1 MKPFCFKARTAL
13 KFIFL
18 LSMIAVSQATAGFT
32 SIYAF
37 GDGLCTT
44 TGTPSPSIYYYE
56 NRYCNGKVWIET
68 ISQWQGVSY
77 NPAKNISNFGN
88 SSAVLKSNVTAFAQ
102 PADAATS
109 LFIVWSANADFVNFA
124 SDGTPWAS
132 GSLATWNNKITQS
145 INDHTTAINTLYN
158 KGARLIV
165 MPNAANVSAIP
176 FHNSKSLTEKN
187 FFRDRVI
194 SFNTQFTTAMIT
206 LAASKSDLKII
217 IPDVFT
223 FFEQVQASPALYGML
238 NPVPNNAAVIYL
250 ADKSFTGP
258 GANYMF
264 WDSWHPTAKFQM
276 HLAAFIQQII
286 SPIKV
291 NSVSLS
297 GDNVQIQLAN
307 IPLERAGSILGSA
320 NLQPPWVVD
329 HAINEPFVAGGSTT
343 KTYTFATS
351 GPKRFYRA
359 AFPVVWVWP

>member
-1 MKPFCFKARTAL
+1 
-13 KFIFL
+13 
-18 LSMIAVSQATAGFT
+18 
-32 SIYAF
+32 
-37 GDGLCTT
+37 
-44 TGTPSPSIYYYE
+44 
-56 NRYCNGKVWIET
+56 VWIET

-77 NPAKNISNFGN
+77 NAGKNISSFGN
-88 SSAVLKSNVTAFAQ
+88 SSVFLKSNATAFVQ
-102 PADAATS
+102 PGDAATS

-132 GSLATWNNKITQS
+132 GSLTTWNNKITQS

-176 FHNSKSLTEKN
+176 LYNSKSSTEKN

-194 SFNTQFTTAMIT
+194 SFNTQFTTAMNT
-206 LAASKSDLKII
+206 LAASKVDLKII
-217 IPDVFT
+217 IPDVFN
-223 FFEQVQASPALYGML
+223 FFEQVQVSPALYGML

-276 HLAAFIQQII
+276 YLAAFIQQII
-286 SPIKV
+286 SPVKV

-297 GDNVQIQLAN
+297 GLNVQIQLAN
-307 IPLERAGSILGSA
+307 IPLGRAGSIQGSA
-320 NLQPPWVVD
+320 NLQPPWAED
-329 HAINEPFVAGGSTT
+329 YPFTESFVAGGSTT

-351 GPKRFYRA
+351 GSKRFYRA